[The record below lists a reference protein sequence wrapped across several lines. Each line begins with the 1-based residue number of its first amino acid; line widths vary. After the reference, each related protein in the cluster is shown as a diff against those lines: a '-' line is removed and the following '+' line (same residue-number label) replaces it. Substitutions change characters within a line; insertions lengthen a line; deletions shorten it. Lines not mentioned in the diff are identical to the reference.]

1 MIVWKIRDNDVVH
14 VCSILYHRPSKQ
26 FLEMFST
33 TSILECCVFLV
44 GWVCVMGFCVSY
56 ILSLF
61 VLHCCVIVNT
71 SRSDCHKR
79 HTCDMPYS
87 VFIWLLNS
95 AHSLTEAKTSRRQN
109 LSHGQSLAGDV
120 IKTFNEAK
128 LRLSVCLSASI
139 LTAIFPVDLG

>member
-14 VCSILYHRPSKQ
+14 VCSILYHRSNEQ
-26 FLEMFST
+26 FVEMFSA

-61 VLHCCVIVNT
+61 LHCRVIINT

-79 HTCDMPYS
+79 HTSDVPYS
-87 VFIWLLNS
+87 VFM
-95 AHSLTEAKTSRRQN
+95 
-109 LSHGQSLAGDV
+109 
-120 IKTFNEAK
+120 
-128 LRLSVCLSASI
+128 
-139 LTAIFPVDLG
+139 